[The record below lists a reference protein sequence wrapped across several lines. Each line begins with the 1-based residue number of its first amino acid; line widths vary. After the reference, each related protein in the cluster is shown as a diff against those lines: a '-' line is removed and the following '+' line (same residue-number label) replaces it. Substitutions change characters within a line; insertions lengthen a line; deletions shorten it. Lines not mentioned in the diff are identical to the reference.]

1 MPKYNFSEQE
11 INKEKNTV
19 EKKIKLND
27 IKEAE
32 KKEDNELYKSLDC
45 SLNSMSNFDVSS
57 ISSEKDSIN
66 ESMGNIGNIKDQS
79 NLTIISNVSKTD
91 IQEEM

>member
-1 MPKYNFSEQE
+1 MSKYNFSEQE

-45 SLNSMSNFDVSS
+45 SLNSMSNFDASS

-66 ESMGNIGNIKDQS
+66 ESMGNIGNIKDDS
-79 NLTIISNVSKTD
+79 NLTLLSELSKTD
-91 IQEEM
+91 IQENM